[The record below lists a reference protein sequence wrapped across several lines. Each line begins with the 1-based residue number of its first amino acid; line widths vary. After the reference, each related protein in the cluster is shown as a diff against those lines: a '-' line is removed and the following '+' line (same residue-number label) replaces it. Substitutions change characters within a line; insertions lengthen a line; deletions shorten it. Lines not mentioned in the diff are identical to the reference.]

1 MSKYESLWQYWSLVS
16 RWILMICENLTIVRL
31 HQSIDYVFCCPCA
44 SLYFW
49 SVETDCV
56 QLCNSVLSYDTFS
69 STVMFFWCSLF
80 ASQHCWCSFLLNYF
94 TLFFTE
100 ILILALTTWYALFC
114 VVFVVVCHDFVFHV
128 LNALTGGFNE
138 TFTCNATHCC
148 EKKKKNNSPKN

>member
-94 TLFFTE
+94 TFIFHWNFDTCIDHMVCTFLCG
-100 ILILALTTWYALFC
+100 LCGCLSWFC
-114 VVFVVVCHDFVFHV
+114 VSCSECINWRVQWDIYM
-128 LNALTGGFNE
+128 
-138 TFTCNATHCC
+138 
-148 EKKKKNNSPKN
+148 